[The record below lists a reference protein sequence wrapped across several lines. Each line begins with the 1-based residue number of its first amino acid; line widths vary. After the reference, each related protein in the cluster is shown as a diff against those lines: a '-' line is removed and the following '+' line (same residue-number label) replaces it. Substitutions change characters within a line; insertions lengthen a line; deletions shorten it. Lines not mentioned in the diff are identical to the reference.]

1 MHDVYPEGLDVQND
15 TEVVSSAM
23 ARDVGLR
30 RWGPRALFRASGPL
44 VQCAAPAREPPWERV
59 PDDEEIELLSILLSI
74 ATVGV
79 ALGAI
84 VIGSNANLRTE
95 LESLRADTRADVQ
108 GLRTDMET
116 LRAETRSEVQELRTE
131 MRAEIRSLRK
141 DVRAD
146 LRAVEGRLAALEQRQ
161 ARTEGLLEGL
171 RDAIAAQRPPVP
183 RGEEE
188 AT

>member
-1 MHDVYPEGLDVQND
+1 MKRL
-15 TEVVSSAM
+15 
-23 ARDVGLR
+23 
-30 RWGPRALFRASGPL
+30 
-44 VQCAAPAREPPWERV
+44 
-59 PDDEEIELLSILLSI
+59 ELLSILLSI

-146 LRAVEGRLAALEQRQ
+146 IAEVRGDLRAVEGRLSALEQRQ
-161 ARTEGLLEGL
+161 ARTEGLLEAV
-171 RDAIAAQRPPVP
+171 RDAITAQGLVVP
-183 RGEEE
+183 RGENE

>member
-1 MHDVYPEGLDVQND
+1 MVWSLV
-15 TEVVSSAM
+15 T
-23 ARDVGLR
+23 RDVGLQR
-30 RWGPRALFRASGPL
+30 RGPRSLFPASGRWSY
-44 VQCAAPAREPPWERV
+44 AEYGHGNREGVERR
-59 PDDEEIELLSILLSI
+59 IMKRLELLSIILSI

-79 ALGAI
+79 ALGAV

-95 LESLRADTRADVQ
+95 L
-108 GLRTDMET
+108 RTEMEN
-116 LRAETRSEVQELRTE
+116 LRAETRSEVQDLRTE
-131 MRAEIRSLRK
+131 MQSLRK
-141 DVRAD
+141 DVRADIAEVRGD

-171 RDAIAAQRPPVP
+171 RDAIAAQRLPVP